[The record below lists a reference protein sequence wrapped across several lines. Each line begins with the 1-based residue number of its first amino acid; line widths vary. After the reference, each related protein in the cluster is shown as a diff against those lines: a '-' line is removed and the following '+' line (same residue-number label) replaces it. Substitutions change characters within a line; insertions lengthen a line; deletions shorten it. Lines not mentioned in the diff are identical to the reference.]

1 MDNQPESIKPSSPS
15 AASQPQRVMGCF
27 SATMIVVA
35 SMIGTGVFTTT
46 GLLLQET
53 PSAPA
58 VLIAWLIGGW
68 GAFFGAVS
76 YAELVAMSPRNGGEY
91 QLLSQIF
98 HPSIGFV
105 AGWISLIV
113 GFSAPIASTAMAFGA
128 YASTSFDWIDPF
140 WAALIAILVFSLIHA
155 IRVTL
160 GTLIQNTFTALKLL
174 LVGTFVIG
182 GLVLGDFGNI
192 FNEPVT
198 QTASSMLSPGFA
210 VGLIF
215 VTYAYTGWNGSAYI
229 AGEIK
234 NPTKSLPRALALGTA
249 IVTTVYLGLNA
260 VFLAAA
266 PTARLSGVVEVGS
279 VAAIS
284 LFGEGIGRMLSAVI
298 SLLLLSSLSAMIMS
312 GPRIYQS
319 IGEDYPTFRFL
330 ARRVGGS
337 GPFWAIC
344 LQTVI
349 AVMMLLTTKFDA
361 LITYM
366 GFTLSL
372 NAALTV
378 AGVFVQR
385 IRFPNAKRPYRCWGY
400 PVTPFLFIILS
411 LWMVAFTIYDKPMVA
426 VSGII
431 TILSGLGLY
440 ALVAR
445 TRIQRPIEEVEEPNQ
460 MAEPLQET
468 DSPTPSDPITLSP
481 EENVDTPEPTAD
493 SQPSPEENVDTPDGA
508 DHNE

>member
-1 MDNQPESIKPSSPS
+1 MDNQTETTTAVKQDTPKT
-15 AASQPQRVMGCF
+15 QRVMGCF

-46 GLLLQET
+46 GILLNET

-58 VLIAWLIGGW
+58 VLIAWLIGGC

-76 YAELVAMSPRNGGEY
+76 YAELVAMSPKNGGEY
-91 QLLSQIF
+91 QLLSQIY

-128 YASTSFDWIDPF
+128 YASRSFEWISPF
-140 WAALIAILVFSLIHA
+140 WAALIAILAFSLIHA
-155 IRVTL
+155 VRVTL
-160 GTLIQNTFTALKLL
+160 GSFIQNIFTALKLC

-182 GLVLGDFGNI
+182 GLILGDFASI
-192 FNEPVT
+192 FEEPFT
-198 QTASSMLSPGFA
+198 QTTSAMLAPGFA
-210 VGLIF
+210 IGLIY

-234 NPTKSLPRALALGTA
+234 NPTKSLPRALALGTG
-249 IVTTVYLGLNA
+249 IVTLVYLGLNA
-260 VFLAAA
+260 VFLASA
-266 PTARLSGVVEVGS
+266 PTHHLSGSVEIGA
-279 VAAIS
+279 VAATA
-284 LFGEGIGRMLSAVI
+284 LFGDGIGRMLSAVI
-298 SLLLLSSLSAMIMS
+298 AVLLLSSLSAMIMS

-319 IGEDYPTFRFL
+319 IGEDYPTFSFL
-330 ARRVGGS
+330 AKRSGGS

-344 LQTVI
+344 LQAII
-349 AVMMLLTTKFDA
+349 AVLMLLTTKFDA
-361 LITYM
+361 LIAYM

-385 IRFPNAKRPYRCWGY
+385 KRFPNAKRPYRCWGY
-400 PVTPFLFIILS
+400 PVTPILFILLS
-411 LWMVAFTIYDKPMVA
+411 LWMVVFTIAETPMVA
-426 VSGII
+426 VSGSL

-440 ALVAR
+440 AIVAR
-445 TRIQRPIEEVEEPNQ
+445 TKKTAKTELAMDDNAMSDIENNYN
-460 MAEPLQET
+460 AEKM
-468 DSPTPSDPITLSP
+468 
-481 EENVDTPEPTAD
+481 ENAD
-493 SQPSPEENVDTPDGA
+493 SCDLPLIHSTCDPLPENEN
-508 DHNE
+508 NEIT

>member
-1 MDNQPESIKPSSPS
+1 MDHPPKSTQPLSQPTPPPSD
-15 AASQPQRVMGCF
+15 ASQPRRVMGCF

-46 GLLLQET
+46 GILLQQT

-58 VLIAWLIGGW
+58 VLIAWLIGGL

-91 QLLSQIF
+91 QLLSHIF
-98 HPSIGFV
+98 HPAIGFV

-128 YASTSFDWIDPF
+128 YASQSVAWIDPF
-140 WAALIAILVFSLIHA
+140 WAALAAILLFSLIHA
-155 IRVTL
+155 VRVTL
-160 GTLIQNTFTALKLL
+160 GSFIQNIFTALKLL
-174 LVGTFVIG
+174 LVSTFVIG
-182 GLVLGDFGNI
+182 GIMLGNFEHV
-192 FNEPVT
+192 FHESMT
-198 QTASSMLSPGFA
+198 QTTTAMLAPGFA
-210 VGLIF
+210 IGLIY

-249 IVTTVYLGLNA
+249 IVTLVYLGLNA

-266 PTARLSGVVEVGS
+266 PTAHLSGVLEVGAI
-279 VAAIS
+279 AATA

-319 IGEDYPTFRFL
+319 IGEDYPAFRFL
-330 ARRVGGS
+330 AKRAGGS

-344 LQTVI
+344 LQAVI
-349 AVMMLLTTKFDA
+349 AVLMLLTTKFDA
-361 LITYM
+361 LIAYM

-378 AGVFVQR
+378 FGVFVQR
-385 IRFPNAKRPYRCWGY
+385 IRYPKAKRPYRCWGY
-400 PVTPFLFIILS
+400 PVTPILFILLS
-411 LWMVAFTIYDKPMVA
+411 LWMVVFTIFETPMVA
-426 VSGII
+426 VSGSI

-445 TRIQRPIEEVEEPNQ
+445 TRRDSSEPAQDEAN
-460 MAEPLQET
+460 
-468 DSPTPSDPITLSP
+468 
-481 EENVDTPEPTAD
+481 TPENSECKRD
-493 SQPSPEENVDTPDGA
+493 EEEMG
-508 DHNE
+508 